1 MQPPLNIQIPNTQQP
16 ILQQTNPTVQQPV
29 ANNQYPNMSTQ
40 QQPLINVPQPSM
52 NEILTDPRYQSTRDS
67 EILKTFELAKLTR
80 DEAVLVLDKIN
91 NHQAL
96 EVALNKL
103 KPFIRT

>member
-1 MQPPLNIQIPNTQQP
+1 MNQQPLNINNQLPLINTQQP
-16 ILQQTNPTVQQPV
+16 LGNTQPTLNILP
-29 ANNQYPNMSTQ
+29 
-40 QQPLINVPQPSM
+40 QQPLVNTPKPTINEM
-52 NEILTDPRYQSTRDS
+52 LTDPRYHSTRDA

-96 EVALNKL
+96 QIALEKL
-103 KPFIRT
+103 KPFIHT

>member
-1 MQPPLNIQIPNTQQP
+1 MNNQPLNINTQQ
-16 ILQQTNPTVQQPV
+16 TNT
-29 ANNQYPNMSTQ
+29 NTQ
-40 QQPLINVPQPSM
+40 QLNINVPQPSM
-52 NEILTDPRYQSTRDS
+52 NEILTDPRYQSTRDA

-80 DEAVLVLDKIN
+80 DEAILVLDKIN

>member
-1 MQPPLNIQIPNTQQP
+1 MQPPLNNSLSTINTQQP
-16 ILQQTNPTVQQPV
+16 LN
-29 ANNQYPNMSTQ
+29 
-40 QQPLINVPQPSM
+40 INVPQPSM
-52 NEILTDPRYQSTRDS
+52 NEILTDPRYQSTRDA

-91 NHQAL
+91 SHQAL
-96 EVALNKL
+96 EIALNKL